1 MDHSFNVELACSYGI
16 EQAVFIQNLYYWIK
30 KNAAN
35 KVNFF
40 DGRCWTYNSAKAYTE
55 LFPYMNESKIY
66 RVIKS
71 LVDNGFLLKGNYNKN
86 RYVQT
91 SWYSFSDNAISILQK
106 CGYDITNIVESN
118 YQKEE
123 NHFAKMKNGNCG
135 SEKCITDINTNIN
148 SNINTDIN
156 TNIVLCENEISQ
168 NQSSNKRISR
178 SLGLNKENLNV
189 KQSTIDKIDKAFEQL
204 VFPFEDDEVKRLYF
218 VLCCSPKWRNKT
230 LNALQMSLNKVQMYD
245 KEFVKKLI
253 EDSIA
258 GGWQGLVFE
267 NTDAKYQDY
276 IRRNRLS
283 GGPVLRQ
290 MSESEKADAMEYLKM
305 VEEDDIY

>member
-35 KVNFF
+35 KVNYF

-66 RVIKS
+66 RIIKS
-71 LVDNGFLLKGNYNKN
+71 LVDNGFLLKGNYNENK
-86 RYVQT
+86 YIQT
-91 SWYSFSDNAISILQK
+91 SWYSFSDNAIRILQK
-106 CGYDITNIVESN
+106 CGYDIINIVESN
-118 YQKEE
+118 SQKEE
-123 NHFAKMKNGNCG
+123 NHFAKMKNGNCV
-135 SEKCITDINTNIN
+135 SEECITNIN
-148 SNINTDIN
+148 TNINTDIN
-156 TNIVLCENEISQ
+156 TNIILCENEISQ
-168 NQSSNKRISR
+168 NQSFIKRVSTT
-178 SLGLNKENLNV
+178 LGLNKNNLNV
-189 KQSTIDKIDKAFEQL
+189 KQATIDKIDKAFEQL
-204 VFPFEDDEVKRLYF
+204 VFPFDDDEVRRLFF

-230 LNALQMSLNKVQMYD
+230 LNALQMSLNKVSRYD
-245 KEFVKKLI
+245 KDFVKVLI

-267 NTDAKYQDY
+267 NTDAKYQEY
-276 IRRNRLS
+276 IRRNKLG

-290 MSESEKADAMEYLKM
+290 MSDEERKNAAEYIKM
-305 VEEDDIY
+305 IEEDDQY